1 MQSGKKIKR
10 ITTSGVLIALAVVLS
25 FVKVFELPYGGSIT
39 LFSMVPI
46 VLIGC
51 MYGFRW
57 GMVSG
62 LVYGVIQ
69 AFCGAFMSQAFAGL
83 DKTGTVLMC
92 ILDYLVAFAV
102 LGLGGLYYS
111 KMKNKT
117 LAAGLG
123 AATAVF
129 FRFLAHFASGWI
141 LWGDYAEWWFGEL
154 NNKFGETM
162 LSSFSGQSL
171 ACVYSFFYNGSY
183 MLPELIITVIGVVA
197 LVSVPSVKKQINS
210 NCKIGD

>member
-10 ITTSGVLIALAVVLS
+10 ITTSGVLIALAFVLS
-25 FVKVFELPYGGSIT
+25 LVKVFELPYGGSIT

-62 LVYGVIQ
+62 LVYGVLQ
-69 AFCGAFMSQAFAGL
+69 AFSGAFMSQAFAGL

-102 LGLGGLYYS
+102 LGLGGLFYN
-111 KMKNKT
+111 KMKNKP

-123 AATAVF
+123 AALAVF
-129 FRFLAHFASGWI
+129 CRFLAHFASGWI

-154 NNKFGETM
+154 NNKLGETM
-162 LSSFSGQSL
+162 LSTFSGQSL
-171 ACVYSFFYNGSY
+171 AGVYSFFYNGSY
-183 MLPELIITVIGVVA
+183 MLPELIITVVGVVV
-197 LVSVPSVKKQINS
+197 LVSVPAVRKQFAE
-210 NCKIGD
+210 K

>member
-10 ITTSGVLIALAVVLS
+10 ITTSGVLIALAFVLS

-51 MYGFRW
+51 MYGCRW
-57 GMVSG
+57 GLVSG
-62 LVYGVIQ
+62 LIYGVLQ
-69 AFCGAFMSQAFAGL
+69 AFSGAFVSQAFAGL
-83 DKTGTVLMC
+83 DKTGTVAMC

-102 LGLGGLYYS
+102 LGLGGIFYG

-123 AATAVF
+123 AAFAVF
-129 FRFLAHFASGWI
+129 LRFLAHFASGWI

-154 NNKFGETM
+154 NNKFGETI
-162 LSSFSGQSL
+162 LSTFSGQPL
-171 ACVYSFFYNGSY
+171 AGVYSFFYNGSY
-183 MLPELIITVIGVVA
+183 MLPELIITVVGIVA
-197 LVSVPSVKKQINS
+197 LVSVPAIKKQVNLNS
-210 NCKIGD
+210 KIDD

>member
-10 ITTSGVLIALAVVLS
+10 ITTSGVLIALAFVLS

-51 MYGFRW
+51 MYGCRW
-57 GMVSG
+57 GLISG
-62 LVYGVIQ
+62 VIYGVLQ
-69 AFCGAFMSQAFAGL
+69 AFSGAFMSQAFAGL
-83 DKTGTVLMC
+83 DKTGTIAMC
-92 ILDYLVAFAV
+92 ILDYLIAFAV
-102 LGLGGLYYS
+102 LGLGGMFYG

-162 LSSFSGQSL
+162 ISTFSGQSL
-171 ACVYSFFYNGSY
+171 AGVYSFFYNGSY
-183 MLPELIITVIGVVA
+183 MLPELVLTVIGTVA
-197 LVSVPSVKKQINS
+197 LMSIPAIKKQINIH
-210 NCKIGD
+210 NKIDD